1 MMNEFYLQTGRDEDF
16 VRERWARCQA
26 SVMKYAL
33 LEQKKAVKTLLSDLT
48 SVDEEKEGMNIFIGV
63 VQ

>member
-1 MMNEFYLQTGRDEDF
+1 MMNEFYLQTGTDEDS
-16 VRERWARCQA
+16 VRERWARCQT
-26 SVMKYAL
+26 SIMKYAP

-48 SVDEEKEGMNIFIGV
+48 SVDEENEGINIFIGV

>member
-1 MMNEFYLQTGRDEDF
+1 MMNEFYLQTGTDEDF
-16 VRERWARCQA
+16 VRERWARCQT
-26 SVMKYAL
+26 SVMKYSL

-48 SVDEEKEGMNIFIGV
+48 SVDEEKDGMNIFTGV